1 MRHTLTRKR
10 AQAPRRAHRLLD
22 ASTGFAVYLLD
33 ASTGFAVYHG
43 STHISTI
50 CVGDGSYSVYTVARK
65 LIGSFSSY
73 SEALRAI
80 PSRGRA

>member
-10 AQAPRRAHRLLD
+10 AQAPRRAHRLLERLN
-22 ASTGFAVYLLD
+22 GFAVSY
-33 ASTGFAVYHG
+33 G

>member
-1 MRHTLTRKR
+1 MRHTLTCKR
-10 AQAPRRAHRLLD
+10 AQAPRRAHRVLD
-22 ASTGFAVYLLD
+22 ASTGFAVH
-33 ASTGFAVYHG
+33 HG

>member
-1 MRHTLTRKR
+1 MPHTLTRKM
-10 AQAPRRAHRLLD
+10 AQAPRRARRLLD
-22 ASTGFAVYLLD
+22 PLN
-33 ASTGFAVYHG
+33 GFAVYHG

-50 CVGDGSYSVYTVARK
+50 CVGDGSYSVYTVARE

-80 PSRGRA
+80 PEPGRA